1 MATLLSCGKFLMS
14 FLLVLLIV
22 GGVFLA
28 VIYNRLIASRN
39 AFKNAFSQ
47 IDVQLTRRY
56 DLILNLVESV
66 KAYLKHE
73 NETLTEV
80 TRARNIA
87 SGELKT
93 AAGAPGDATLMQ
105 HLAQAN
111 NALNSS
117 LGRLMLVVEAYPDL
131 KANQNISQFFEELA
145 STENRVAF
153 ARQAY
158 NDEVMSY
165 NILSQIFPNNI
176 VAGMFGFRPAALLEA
191 ESEKREAPKV
201 QF

>member
-1 MATLLSCGKFLMS
+1 MVSFLI
-14 FLLVLLIV
+14 FLLVFIISV
-22 GGVFLA
+22 A
-28 VIYNRLIASRN
+28 VIVAVLYNRLVAARN

-56 DLILNLVESV
+56 DLIPNLVESV
-66 KAYLKHE
+66 KAYVKHE
-73 NETLTEV
+73 HDTLTEV
-80 TRARNIA
+80 TRARNA
-87 SGELKT
+87 AAGELKT

-105 HLAQAN
+105 HLSQAD
-111 NALNSS
+111 NALTTS

-131 KANQNISQFFEELA
+131 KASQNISQFTEEQA
-145 STENRVAF
+145 STENRIAF

-165 NILSQIFPNNI
+165 NTLSQTFPTNVI
-176 VAGMFGFRPAALLEA
+176 AGIFGFQPAALLEA
-191 ESEKREAPKV
+191 ESGKREAPKV